1 MEKLW
6 TVDARI
12 EIPGVVIEL
21 CHADWPAA
29 VEIVEAN
36 VGQSS
41 DEHRLAFTLS
51 PMPNVSEY
59 SFAKPRADHYAAIGY
74 LCLWP
79 ANMPFRSRS
88 GPGRHRFMQLRID
101 AAWFEKLTGLRN
113 SDWDPESGMN
123 ISGTAIDG
131 VLLRVAREVA
141 EPGFASNVL
150 VEGLTMA
157 VVADL
162 ARYLKATRAGAKPEN
177 GKLSAAQL
185 QRIEHYVEAHEG
197 SSLTVS
203 DLADL
208 IGVSR
213 RHMTRVF
220 KQTTGQTIHEYVAN
234 VRIRKA
240 STLLCGT
247 DLPLKEISHR
257 LGFAGLASFSAA
269 FRAATGQCPTG
280 FRRQFRGLGAPRAA
294 A

>member
-1 MEKLW
+1 MDKLW
-6 TVDARI
+6 TVDARF
-12 EIPGVVIEL
+12 EVPGVVIEL
-21 CHADWPAA
+21 CRADWPSE
-29 VEIVEAN
+29 VEIVDAN

-41 DEHRLAFTLS
+41 AEHRLALTLS
-51 PMPNVSEY
+51 PMPDLSEY
-59 SFAKPRADHYAAIGY
+59 SFLKPRADNYAAIGY

-88 GPGRHRFMQLRID
+88 GPGRHRFLQVRID
-101 AAWFEKLTGLRN
+101 AEWFEKLTGLGN

-131 VLLRVAREVA
+131 VLLRIAREVA
-141 EPGFASNVL
+141 EPGFASKVL
-150 VEGLTMA
+150 VEGLAMA

-162 ARYLKATRAGAKPEN
+162 ARYLRATRVGTKPEN

-185 QRIEHYVEAHEG
+185 QRIEQYVEAHEG

-220 KQTTGQTIHEYVAN
+220 KQTTSQTIHEYVAN

-280 FRRQFRGLGAPRAA
+280 FRRQFRGLGAPKAA

>member
-6 TVDARI
+6 SVDARF

-21 CHADWPAA
+21 CHAEWPSE
-29 VEIVEAN
+29 VEIAEAN
-36 VGQSS
+36 VSQAIA
-41 DEHRLAFTLS
+41 EHRLAFTLS
-51 PMPNVSEY
+51 PMPPVSEY
-59 SFAKPRADHYAAIGY
+59 SFAKPRPDHYGPIGY

-79 ANMPFRSRS
+79 ANAPFRSRS
-88 GPGRHRFMQLRID
+88 GAGRHRFMQLRIN
-101 AAWFEKLTGLRN
+101 AEWFEQLTGLKN
-113 SDWDPESGMN
+113 SDWDWDAGTN

-141 EPGFASNVL
+141 EPGFAAKVL
-150 VEGLTMA
+150 VEGLVMA

-185 QRIEHYVEAHEG
+185 SRIEQYVEAHEG

-280 FRRQFRGLGAPRAA
+280 FRRQFRGLGSSSQAA
-294 A
+294 